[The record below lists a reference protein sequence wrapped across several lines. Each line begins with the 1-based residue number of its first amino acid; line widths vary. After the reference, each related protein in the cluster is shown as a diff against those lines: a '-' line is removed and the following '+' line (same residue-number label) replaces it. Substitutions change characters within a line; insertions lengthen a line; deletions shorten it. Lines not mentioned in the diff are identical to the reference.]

1 MGNSLNHTK
10 ILSKQKLNV
19 DGAVNL
25 YGLMYQT
32 FNDLKY
38 SNIDIIFLLK
48 IEAASN
54 SRHIAIINLSR
65 R

>member
-1 MGNSLNHTK
+1 MYIHFMWATHAK
-10 ILSKQKLNV
+10 ILSKEKLNV

-38 SNIDIIFLLK
+38 SNIDIIFLLRIK
-48 IEAASN
+48 AASN
-54 SRHIAIINLSR
+54 R
-65 R
+65 

>member
-1 MGNSLNHTK
+1 MWAIHTK

-38 SNIDIIFLLK
+38 S
-48 IEAASN
+48 
-54 SRHIAIINLSR
+54 
-65 R
+65 